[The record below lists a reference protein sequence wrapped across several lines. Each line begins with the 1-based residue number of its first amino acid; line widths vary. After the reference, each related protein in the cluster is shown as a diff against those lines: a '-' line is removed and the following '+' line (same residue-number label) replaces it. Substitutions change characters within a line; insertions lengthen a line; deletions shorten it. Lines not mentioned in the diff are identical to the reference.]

1 MATSAGNAI
10 CGEYYLAGMTDG
22 NAKAFFPSATDH
34 VVGAEQSGVRLDV
47 FATSM
52 LSGVSRSRVQA
63 RIKQGDV
70 TVNGQPARASLLLSS
85 GDAVHIAAEG
95 PPEAAEMIPENRA
108 LDILFEDE
116 ALLVLNK
123 PAGISVHP
131 GAGVQIGTLVHAL
144 LHHCRGL
151 SSIGGVERPGI
162 VHRLD
167 KETSGCLVVAKSDAA
182 HHALSDQFANRAVS
196 KVYLAVADGT
206 PRMPHGVIDAAIA
219 RHKVH
224 RQKMAVDP
232 RGREAATAYR
242 VLGHEGAFSLIEC
255 RPKTGRTHQIRV
267 HLKHLGH
274 PVTGDPV
281 YGKRRDFERHF
292 LHAWKLE
299 FLHPTTCRKMAFVA
313 PLPRDFPAWACAL
326 AKG

>member
-1 MATSAGNAI
+1 MATDAGNAI
-10 CGEYYLAGMTDG
+10 SGKYYLAGMTDG
-22 NAKAFFPSATDH
+22 NAKAILPTATDH
-34 VVGAEQSGVRLDV
+34 VVGAGQSGVRLDV
-47 FATSM
+47 FATSV
-52 LSGVSRSRVQA
+52 LVGVSRSRVQA
-63 RIKQGDV
+63 RIKEGDI
-70 TVNGQPARASLLLSS
+70 TVNGQPARASLVLSP
-85 GDAVHIAAEG
+85 GDAVRIAVEG
-95 PPEAAEMIPENRA
+95 PPEAAEMIPEDRA

-131 GAGVQIGTLVHAL
+131 GAGVQSGTLVHAL

-182 HHALSDQFANRAVS
+182 HNALSDQFARRAVS
-196 KVYLAVADGT
+196 KAYLAVADGT
-206 PRMPHGVIDAAIA
+206 PRMPHGIIDAAIA

-232 RGREAATAYR
+232 RGREALTAYR
-242 VLGHEGAFSLIEC
+242 VLGQEGAFSLVEC

-281 YGKRRDFERHF
+281 YGRRRDFERHL

-299 FLHPTTCRKMAFVA
+299 FLHPLTGRKMAFVA
-313 PLPRDFPAWACAL
+313 PLPPDFPAWTRQFA
-326 AKG
+326 GG